1 MTTAATLE
9 ARRSARR
16 SVVAPNRELGYIA
29 AHADHLPGAC
39 VSGVTGLPSRIGPY
53 PVERELG
60 RGGMGV
66 VYLGRDSRLD
76 RAVAI
81 KLLPEAFAQDPER
94 LARFEREA
102 RLLASLTHPNIA
114 GIYGLEEH
122 DRHRCLVLEFVEG
135 ETLAARLARGP
146 LPVDEA
152 VEVCRQVAAAVEAA
166 HESGV
171 IHRDLKPGNVM
182 LTPAGEVK
190 VLDFG
195 LARGGA
201 GASASSGDL
210 SASPTM
216 AHAATEAGVILGT
229 AAYMSP
235 EQARGRQVDRRTD
248 IWSFGCVLYECLTG
262 RQAFAGET
270 VSDMI
275 ALILQGEPD
284 WKALPGDLPPQVRGL
299 LERCLT
305 KDPKK
310 RLRDIGEAR
319 LLLEGGLA
327 TTVAAA
333 APQVATASARRGAA
347 WLPWTIAAVL
357 AIALVVLVALP
368 AVRGPARE
376 PVLRVSLTV
385 PPTPAPYTRDP
396 AFLALSPDGTTLAAT
411 VGDSAGGSS
420 LWLRPLNAVEPRPL
434 PGTED
439 AALPFWS
446 PDGRYLAFSTQDRLK
461 KLDLRGGSP
470 EVLCPLTSYGRGGSW
485 SPRGVIVFSG
495 GAEGPIYKV
504 SQDGG
509 TPEAVTTLDSTETG
523 HRFPR
528 FLPDGEHF
536 LFAAM
541 PPRELQFTIYVGSIE
556 SPKREKLMTA
566 DGTPV
571 YVEPGYLLYGRNGRL
586 VAHRFDATRRR
597 LVGEPVALVDE
608 PDRTDFL
615 GASSLVAGLRG
626 GLGYYRRVPVQSEL
640 VWLDAGG
647 SITGR
652 VPAPAGTFEQVS
664 VSPDGRR
671 AVVIRSTAAAAS
683 DLWMVDLARG
693 TMNRFTFGPGRVDR
707 PVWSPDGSRVAYS
720 SDRGGR
726 WDIYEKSAGGGGP
739 ETPIVS
745 SGALLKY
752 PGAYTSD
759 GRTLLFEQIGER
771 TGWDVWQVSLD
782 GDRKPQPLLTTP
794 YDEQTAALSSDGKW
808 LAFSSNESGRS
819 EIYVQD
825 YPNASE
831 KHLVS
836 TAGGAV
842 PQWRADGRELCF
854 LSANGIA
861 LVDVETKLAFHAGTP
876 RVRPMRPDVVHG
888 DVMPDFGRFLGIVR
902 VGGAAETSDLTLVL
916 NWRSDLARR

>member
-1 MTTAATLE
+1 M
-9 ARRSARR
+9 S
-16 SVVAPNRELGYIA
+16 G
-29 AHADHLPGAC
+29 GA
-39 VSGVTGLPSRIGPY
+39 GAPSRIGPY

-76 RAVAI
+76 RPVAI

-146 LPVDEA
+146 LPPDEA

-182 LTPAGEVK
+182 LTRAGEVK

-201 GASASSGDL
+201 SASASSGDL

-216 AHAATEAGVILGT
+216 AHASTEAGVILGT

-284 WKALPGDLPPQVRGL
+284 WKSLPGDLPPQVRGL

-319 LLLEGGLA
+319 LLLEGGVPTTGA
-327 TTVAAA
+327 TAPQAAA
-333 APQVATASARRGAA
+333 GPAPRRAA
-347 WLPWTIAAVL
+347 WLPWTIAAAL
-357 AIALVVLVALP
+357 AIALAAAVGLP
-368 AVRGPARE
+368 AMRGPARE
-376 PVLRVSLTV
+376 PVLRVSLAV
-385 PPTPAPYTRDP
+385 PPTPPPYTRDP
-396 AFLALSPDGTTLAAT
+396 VFVALSPDGTQLAASI
-411 VGDSAGGSS
+411 VDSVGSS
-420 LWLRPLNAVEPRPL
+420 ALWLRPLDAVEGRIL
-434 PGTED
+434 AGTED
-439 AALPFWS
+439 GITPFWS
-446 PDGRYLAFSTQDRLK
+446 PDGRYLAFSTQDKLK

-485 SPRGVIVFSG
+485 SPLGVILFSG

-509 TPEAVTTLDSTETG
+509 TPEAVTTLDSAETG

-528 FLPDGEHF
+528 FLPDGKHF

-586 VAHRFDATRRR
+586 VAHRFDPARRR
-597 LVGEPVALVDE
+597 LIGEPVALVDE
-608 PDRTDFL
+608 PERTEFL
-615 GASSLVAGLRG
+615 GAPSVVAGLRG
-626 GLGYYRRVPVQSEL
+626 GFGYYRHVPLQTEIAWV
-640 VWLDAGG
+640 DAGG
-647 SITGR
+647 SVTGR
-652 VPAPAGTFEQVS
+652 VPAPPGTYEAVH

-671 AVVIRSTAAAAS
+671 AVVIRSTSAAAS
-683 DLWMVDLARG
+683 DLWMLDLARG

-707 PVWSPDGSRVAYS
+707 PVWSPDGSRIAYS

-726 WDIYEKSAGGGGP
+726 WDICEKSAAGGGP
-739 ETPIVS
+739 ETPLVS

-752 PGAYTSD
+752 PCAYTAD
-759 GRTLLFEQIGER
+759 GRALVFEQIGER
-771 TGWDVWQVSLD
+771 TGWDVWQAPLE
-782 GDRKPQPLLTTP
+782 GDRQPRPLLATP
-794 YDEQTAALSSDGKW
+794 YDEQGAALSPDGRW
-808 LAFSSNESGRS
+808 LAFASNESGRS

-825 YPNASE
+825 YPSGSE

-836 TAGGAV
+836 VAGGGV
-842 PQWRADGRELCF
+842 PQWRSDGRALLF
-854 LSANGIA
+854 LTVNGVA
-861 LVDVETKLAFHAGTP
+861 LVDVETKPAFHAGTP
-876 RVRPMRPDVVHG
+876 RVRPIRPDVVQG
-888 DVMPDFGRFLGIVR
+888 DVMPDFSRFLGVVR
-902 VGGAAETSDLTLVL
+902 VGGVAENSDLTLVL

>member
-1 MTTAATLE
+1 MSGAA
-9 ARRSARR
+9 
-16 SVVAPNRELGYIA
+16 
-29 AHADHLPGAC
+29 
-39 VSGVTGLPSRIGPY
+39 GLPSRIGPY
-53 PVERELG
+53 PVEREVG
-60 RGGMGV
+60 RGGMGI
-66 VYLGRDSRLD
+66 VYLGRDTRLD
-76 RAVAI
+76 RPVAI

-122 DRHRCLVLEFVEG
+122 DRHRCLVLEYVEG

-182 LTPAGEVK
+182 LTPAGAVK

-195 LARGGA
+195 LARGGGT
-201 GASASSGDL
+201 GAAASSGDL

-235 EQARGRQVDRRTD
+235 EQARARPVDRRTD
-248 IWSFGCVLYECLTG
+248 IWSFGCVLYECLSG

-284 WKALPGDLPPQVRGL
+284 WKALPRDLPPALRGL

-319 LLLEGGLA
+319 LLLESSAA
-327 TTVAAA
+327 TAGPTPDVAPVAAPP
-333 APQVATASARRGAA
+333 APRRAA
-347 WLPWTIAAVL
+347 WLPWTLAAAFALATAVFAVL
-357 AIALVVLVALP
+357 L

-376 PVLRVSLTV
+376 PVQRVSLAI
-385 PPTPAPYTRDP
+385 PPTPLPYTRDP
-396 AFLALSPDGTTLAAT
+396 AFLALSPDGTMLAA
-411 VGDSAGGSS
+411 GMADSTGGSS
-420 LWLRPLNAVEPRPL
+420 LWLRPLDAIEGRPL
-434 PGTED
+434 PGTDD
-439 AALPFWS
+439 AILPFWS
-446 PDGRYLAFSTQDRLK
+446 PDGRYVAFSTQDKLK

-470 EVLCPLTSYGRGGSW
+470 EVLCPIASYGRGGSW
-485 SPRGVIVFSG
+485 SPLGVIVFSG
-495 GAEGPIYKV
+495 GAEGPLYKV

-509 TPEAVTTLDSTETG
+509 TPQAVTKLAPGETG

-528 FLPDGEHF
+528 FLPDGKHF

-541 PPRELQFTIYVGSIE
+541 PPQGLQFSIYVGSTD
-556 SPKREKLMTA
+556 SPQREKLMTA

-586 VAHRFDATRRR
+586 VAQRFDAARRK
-597 LVGEPVALVDE
+597 LAGEPIALVDE
-608 PDRTDFL
+608 PERTDFL
-615 GASSLVAGLRG
+615 GSPNLVAGLRG
-626 GLGYYRRVPVQSEL
+626 GLGYYRRIPVQTEL
-640 VWLDAGG
+640 AWLDAGG
-647 SITGR
+647 NITGR
-652 VPAPAGTFEQVS
+652 LPVPAGTYES
-664 VSPDGRR
+664 AYLSPDGKRA
-671 AVVIRSTAAAAS
+671 AVVRSTSAVAS
-683 DLWMVDLARG
+683 DLWMVDLERG

-707 PVWSPDGSRVAYS
+707 AVWSPDGSRVAYA
-720 SDRGGR
+720 SDRSGR

-745 SGALLKY
+745 SGSLLKY
-752 PGAYTSD
+752 PNAYTPD
-759 GRTLLFEQIGER
+759 GRALVFEQITER
-771 TGWDVWQVSLD
+771 NGWDMWQVSLD
-782 GDRKPQPLLTTP
+782 GDRKPQPLLATP
-794 YDEQTAALSSDGKW
+794 YDEQHGTLSRDGKW
-808 LAFSSNESGRS
+808 LAFVTNESGRA
-819 EIYVQD
+819 EVYVQD
-825 YPNASE
+825 YPTASE

-836 TAGGAV
+836 SAGGAF
-842 PQWRADGRELCF
+842 PRWRADGRELLF
-854 LSANGIA
+854 LSTNGITS
-861 LVDVETKLAFHAGTP
+861 VDMVTTPAFRAGTP
-876 RVRPMRPDVVHG
+876 RVRPLRPDLVQG
-888 DVMPDFGRFLGIVR
+888 DVLPDFSRILGVVR
-902 VGGAAETSDLTLVL
+902 AGGVAETSDLTLVL
-916 NWRSDLARR
+916 NWRSDLARK